1 MPTDKRFCPTCGQP
15 LTPDKMLSTSL
26 GPVPASALRPQGN
39 QQLSPRQRQIL
50 ALMALGLR
58 NRAIGDAMDIT
69 EGTVKIQ
76 ITAIFKALG
85 VKNRTQAIAMAPA
98 VAETPVEGLTGRVQE
113 K

>member
-1 MPTDKRFCPTCGQP
+1 MLTDARICPTCGQA
-15 LTPDKMLSTSL
+15 LAQDKMLNTSL

-50 ALMALGLR
+50 GLMARGLR
-58 NRAIGDAMDIT
+58 NKEIGNAMDIT

-85 VKNRTQAIAMAPA
+85 VKNRTQAIAMVPT
-98 VAETPVEGLTGRVQE
+98 VAETHVQGLTGGVLE
-113 K
+113 E

>member
-1 MPTDKRFCPTCGQP
+1 MQTETRFCPTCGQT
-15 LTPDKMLSTSL
+15 LTHDKMLNTSL
-26 GPVPASALRPQGN
+26 GPVPTSALRPQGN

-50 ALMALGLR
+50 GLMAQGLR

-85 VKNRTQAIAMAPA
+85 VKNRTQAIAMAPT
-98 VAETPVEGLTGRVQE
+98 VASAPVQAPEE
-113 K
+113 